1 MNTNDP
7 LTGLDAERPGH
18 PDNDIAH
25 DTPVAA
31 VAPTMPTNGELAA
44 SGARRRGVLIGLV
57 AVLAVVGGGGFLLTR
72 EEAPP
77 PPKPDIPLDAWAPY
91 WALDDSLPEFEQR
104 VGSLRDVSPFWF
116 NATSVDEISIDP
128 NALDEGLEE
137 FFEIADDAGVNVVP
151 SIIDAMPAGEMAAIL
166 ADPATRT
173 QHVETILTFAEE
185 LDVAGIDIDYEQFA
199 FADGRSTWAAT
210 RPNWVA
216 FITEL
221 GAALRTDGRT
231 LTVSIPPVYDAEQTA
246 DSGFWVYDYG
256 AIAPHVDRIRIMA
269 YDFSVGEPGPIA
281 PLAFVERSINGAIE
295 ATGDP
300 DKLVLGLAAYGRN
313 WPTGESGVC
322 PVDELQ
328 GRTSVTARSVDDL
341 LVLRSA
347 TPVFVPET
355 GEYTFDYDLEV
366 TDGTT
371 TCTQGRR
378 VHYVDGDGVRLRM
391 DLAREYG
398 LNGVS
403 LWALGFE
410 DDAVWDQILPT
421 VSD

>member
-1 MNTNDP
+1 MASGMTSAD
-7 LTGLDAERPGH
+7 
-18 PDNDIAH
+18 
-25 DTPVAA
+25 DTPVADTP
-31 VAPTMPTNGELAA
+31 VADAPVDGVTAKQH
-44 SGARRRGVLIGLV
+44 RGVLFGLIGVLV
-57 AVLAVVGGGGFLLTR
+57 AVGIGGFWLTR
-72 EEAPP
+72 EDPP

-91 WALDDSLPEFEQR
+91 WALDDALPEFKQR

-116 NATSVDEISIDP
+116 NATGVDTIEVDV
-128 NALDEGLEE
+128 NALDEGLDE
-137 FFEIADDAGVNVVP
+137 FFEIASNAGVNVVP
-151 SIIDAMPAGEMAAIL
+151 SIIDAMPAGGMAAII

-173 QHVETILTFAEE
+173 QHVETIRSFAEE

-199 FADGRSTWAAT
+199 FADGRDTWATT

-221 GAALRTDGRT
+221 GAGLRADGRT
-231 LTVSIPPVYDAEQTA
+231 LAVSIPPVYDAGQTS

-269 YDFSVGEPGPIA
+269 YDFSVGEAGPIA
-281 PLAFVERSINGAIE
+281 PLEFVERSINGAIE

-313 WPTGESGVC
+313 WPTGETGAC
-322 PVDELQ
+322 PTSELQ
-328 GRTSVTARSVDDL
+328 GRTSVTARSVDAL
-341 LVLRSA
+341 LELRGA
-347 TPVFVPET
+347 VPVFVPET

-366 TDGTT
+366 TDGTL

-378 VHYVDGDGVRLRM
+378 VHFVDGDGVRLRM
-391 DLAREYG
+391 DLAREYQ

-410 DDAVWDQILPT
+410 DDDVWAEILPT
-421 VSD
+421 VTP